1 MQCAASKRADAG
13 HLKTLTGTPVSFV
26 AQPVD
31 APTVANLVYA
41 RPDDPSD
48 TGLSWRQVLLAYNER
63 PDTNP
68 LGLLPAYKLY
78 ENKKNTY
85 CSLVDRFGVRN
96 VYILSAG
103 WGLIRADFLTPYY
116 DITYSQKAHYYK
128 RRPKSDL
135 YKDLCMLPAQLGDEI
150 VFIGGK
156 DYHPLFVSLTSS
168 IQASKTVYYNSSQQ
182 PRVHGYRFE
191 RFQTNTRTNWQY
203 ECAAA
208 LINETLK
215 PPS

>member
-26 AQPVD
+26 AQPGA
-31 APTVANLVYA
+31 APASTNHVYA
-41 RPDDPSD
+41 RPDDLSD

-63 PDTNP
+63 PDGNSF
-68 LGLLPAYKLY
+68 GLLPAYRLY
-78 ENKKNTY
+78 ENSTY
-85 CSLVDRFGVRN
+85 GKLVERFGLRH

-116 DITYSQKAHYYK
+116 DITYSQLADDYK
-128 RRPKSDL
+128 RRRKSDL
-135 YKDLCMLPAQLGDEI
+135 YKDLCMLPAQVDDEI

-156 DYHPLFVSLTSS
+156 DYLPLFVSLTSS

-182 PRVHGYRFE
+182 LRVHGCRSE
-191 RFQTNTRTNWQY
+191 RFQTNRRTNWHY
-203 ECAAA
+203 ECAA
-208 LINETLK
+208 TLMHGMLR
-215 PPS
+215 PLS